1 MNLTKLET
9 SQNGRLTR
17 LSLTRRLLDKC
28 LAYVPVILMG
38 VLAMLSY
45 WLVKNTPDVETSKK
59 RLQQKHEIDYE
70 LNLFSVKS
78 YRLDGQ
84 LQSLILG
91 ERARHY
97 ADTETLEI
105 EMPQVQVLD
114 LNHNKTIATSNHAIS
129 NADGSE
135 LQMLGNA
142 FLVKTKK
149 SDQSILKSEIFELRS
164 EYLNFLMDKDIIRSH
179 MPVEIKKG
187 TTTFNALSMDYD
199 NLNQTLNLKGKVRGQ
214 MDSKRQ

>member
-91 ERARHY
+91 ERAGHY
-97 ADTETLEI
+97 SDTETLEI

>member
-164 EYLNFLMDKDIIRSH
+164 EYLNFLMDKDIIRSN